1 MHPSIRLALVS
12 ACAFGTLG
20 IAADGAPLKLGQG
33 DHIAIIGGGVADRM
47 QHDGTLEAML
57 YKTNPNADL
66 VFRNLGFIG
75 DEVENR
81 MRSEDFGSPEDWLKR
96 VKADVVWGFFGF
108 NESFAGKDGLAD
120 FKGKL
125 HGLIHSTIASDYSGK
140 GKARL
145 VLFSPTAAEKGTDPD
160 WQDVTAI
167 NANLALYSAAMAE
180 VAKEMNVP
188 FVDLFTISKDAY
200 AKASPSKTGPLT
212 VNGLHLS
219 EAGYEAIAPAMFKA
233 LAGTN
238 APAID
243 GDLKRIRAAVQERN
257 AWFFSRYRT
266 VDGYNVY
273 GGRSNL
279 TFDGLTNKKVMQE
292 EMSVRDV
299 MTANRDRVVWAAAQG
314 KTITASDD
322 NLPPITPVKTNKP
335 DAKPYLD
342 AEAAIAKMTVPA
354 GVKINLFASEEK
366 FPELVNPVQ
375 MAWDAKGRLWV
386 AAWQTYPG
394 RTPSDKKG
402 DSILIFEDS
411 DQDGK
416 ADKCIT
422 FMDQLNCPTGF
433 QFHKDGILL
442 MQAPDLWYVTID
454 PKTGLAG
461 QKSRVI
467 GGLDSADSHH
477 QTNSMC
483 YSPGGATFLSD
494 GVFHRTQVE
503 THQGVVRN
511 HDGAI
516 YRYEPRTHRFE
527 RYIAYGFANP
537 HGRIFDRWGNDF
549 VTDATGN
556 NNYWGPAISVRI
568 DGTGAKHPG
577 VKNFWPNPSR
587 PCPGTGILSSSAWPA
602 EYDGNF
608 LNLNVIG
615 MQGIF
620 CATIEDDGSGL
631 KGVSKEHLLSSSDP
645 NFRPVAVN
653 VGPDGAVYVADWAQ
667 SIIGHMQHHLR
678 DPVRDH
684 RHGRLYRMTY
694 EGKTIPRPAIAGQPI
709 DKLVELLK
717 AHEDGTRELAKIEL
731 GRHDTAKVMAAVD
744 RWVAALDPK
753 DAEYHHHLAEALWTK
768 QWHNVVDP
776 VLLKKQLR
784 SPDHRARAAATNVLC
799 YQRDR
804 VADVL
809 ALLKVQ
815 VTDEHPRVRVEAI
828 RALSFFE
835 QWEAAD
841 IALLS
846 LGQPGDYYI
855 DYVMK
860 ATMRQ
865 LERWWKPAIAEGKPI
880 AKDNA
885 KGIDYILAS
894 VPTPGLA
901 KLPPSE
907 GVWRA
912 MFARSDAPL
921 AMRQEALAALAKQLK
936 ASSLTTLLDL
946 MQPLLKDGGK
956 ALDDACSLLVQQ
968 PAADLTKGRDVLGW
982 LTKAGQPA
990 QARQAGIA
998 ALMIADNAIDAQWT
1012 AAGNDPA
1019 ALIDRLGAVAMIPDA
1034 ALRASASGKVMPLL
1048 GAWPAELAG
1057 VLSTNKGASARF
1069 VRIQLPGKGTLTLAE
1084 VEILS
1089 GGTNIAGRGK
1099 AKQSST
1105 DHGGEAQRAIDGKT
1119 EGSYGANT
1127 STHSREN
1134 EDKPWWEVD
1143 LGSAQSIEAVKVWN
1157 RTDGDLGN
1165 RLNQFQVVV
1174 YDEGR
1179 KEIARSDGNA
1189 APAPSATVALAQDA
1203 AGALRRAAI
1212 NAALAA
1218 GGDAAA
1224 VAGALQDLVA
1234 KGEQITAASDG
1245 LRKLGKSAWVV
1256 AKAGPAVAGIAG
1268 WARALPTEGRTAP
1281 DVKRVLEVGEQLA
1294 GLLTGD
1300 EAAKAKAELS
1310 SLSVRVIVVKT
1321 VREQMRYDLN
1331 KLVVEAG
1338 KPFAIDLVNEDMMP
1352 HNLVVVTPGSRQE
1365 IATLAMTMPI
1375 DKADKQGRIFV
1386 PENSKVLAATKMIN
1400 PGKREVLM
1408 VPALEQEGTYEYVC
1422 TFPGHFTIMW
1432 GTLVVTKDP
1441 ELLKNAK

>member
-1 MHPSIRLALVS
+1 MHPSLRLALVS

-20 IAADGAPLKLGQG
+20 LAADSAPLTGLTLKQG
-33 DHIAIIGGGVADRM
+33 DHIAIIGGGVAERL

-57 YKTNPNADL
+57 AKANPTADL
-66 VFRNLGFIG
+66 VFRNLGFMG
-75 DEVENR
+75 DEIETR
-81 MRSEDFGSPEDWLKR
+81 MRSENFGSPDEWLKR
-96 VKADVVWGFFGF
+96 VQADVVLAFFGF

-120 FKGKL
+120 FKARLQALVHK
-125 HGLIHSTIASDYSGK
+125 TIAADYSGK

-145 VLFSPTAAEKGTDPD
+145 VLFSPNAAEKGIDPD
-160 WQDVTAI
+160 WQDVSAI

-188 FVDLFTISKDAY
+188 FVDLFTISRDAY
-200 AKASPSKTGPLT
+200 AKAKTPLT

-219 EAGYEAIAPAMFKA
+219 EAGYEAIAPELFKA
-233 LAGTN
+233 LAGTT

-243 GDLKRIRAAVQERN
+243 DGLKRIRAAVQERN

-292 EMSVRDV
+292 EMAVRDV
-299 MTANRDRVVWAAAQG
+299 ITANRDRVVWAAAQG
-314 KTITASDD
+314 KSVTPADD
-322 NLPPITPVKTNKP
+322 NLPPVTPVKTNKP
-335 DAKPYLD
+335 DAAPYLD
-342 AEAAIAKMTVPA
+342 AEAAIAKMTTPT
-354 GVKINLFASEEK
+354 GVKVNLFASEER

-394 RTPSDKKG
+394 RAPSDKKG

-461 QKSRVI
+461 QKSRVV

-477 QTNSMC
+477 QTNAMC
-483 YSPGGATFLSD
+483 YAPGGATFLSD
-494 GVFHRTQVE
+494 GVFHRSQIE

-511 HDGAI
+511 HDAAI

-568 DGTGAKHPG
+568 DGAGAKLPG
-577 VKNFWPNPSR
+577 IKNFWPNPSR
-587 PCPGTGILSSSAWPA
+587 PCPGTGILSSSAWPK
-602 EYDGNF
+602 EFDGNF

-620 CATIEDDGSGL
+620 RATIEEDGSGI
-631 KGVSKEHLLSSSDP
+631 KGVSKEHFLSSSDP
-645 NFRPVAVN
+645 NFRPTAVN
-653 VGPDGAVYVADWAQ
+653 VGPDGAVYVADWANA
-667 SIIGHMQHHLR
+667 IIGHMQHHLR

-684 RHGRLYRMTY
+684 QHGRLYRVTY

-709 DKLVELLK
+709 DKLLDLLK
-717 AHEDGTRELAKIEL
+717 AHEDGTRELAKVEL
-731 GRHDTAKVMAAVD
+731 GRHDTTKVMAALD
-744 RWVAALDPK
+744 RWIAGLDPQ
-753 DAEYHHHLAEALWTK
+753 DPEYQHHLTEALWTK
-768 QWHNVVDP
+768 QWHNVVDTA
-776 VLLKKQLR
+776 LLKKQLR

-804 VADVL
+804 VADAL

-815 VTDEHPRVRVEAI
+815 VTDEHPRVRLEAV
-828 RALSFFE
+828 RALSYFE

-841 IALLS
+841 IALLAEPMPKDS
-846 LGQPGDYYI
+846 YL
-855 DYVMK
+855 DYVLK

-880 AKDNA
+880 AKDNPA
-885 KGIDYILAS
+885 GLNFILAS
-894 VPTPGLA
+894 VPTPALA

-907 GVWRA
+907 GVWQA

-921 AMRQEALAALAKQLK
+921 AMRQQALASLAKKRGTTPL
-936 ASSLTTLLDL
+936 ATLLDL

-968 PAADLTKGRDVLGW
+968 PAADLAKGRETVAW
-982 LTKAGQPA
+982 LTRNGQPTG
-990 QARQAGIA
+990 ARHAGIA
-998 ALMIADNAIDAQWT
+998 ALMIADGRIDGQWH
-1012 AAGNDPA
+1012 AAGNEPS
-1019 ALIDRLGAVAMIPDA
+1019 ALIDRLAAVALIPDA
-1034 ALRASASGKVMPLL
+1034 ALRATASARIMPLL
-1048 GAWPAELAG
+1048 GAWPADLTPALG
-1057 VLSTNKGASARF
+1057 TSKAATARY
-1069 VRIQLPGKGTLTLAE
+1069 VRIQLPHQGTLTLAE
-1084 VEILS
+1084 VEVVS
-1089 GGTNIAGRGK
+1089 GGVNIAGRGK
-1099 AKQSST
+1099 ARQSST
-1105 DHGGEAQRAIDGKT
+1105 AYGGEAQRAIDGKT
-1119 EGSYGANT
+1119 DGAFGAGT
-1127 STHSREN
+1127 STHTNEN

-1143 LGSAQSIEAVKVWN
+1143 LGAAHAIESVKLWN
-1157 RTDGDLGN
+1157 RTDDDLGK
-1165 RLNQFQVVV
+1165 RLDQFQVVLL
-1174 YDEGR
+1174 DDGR
-1179 KEIARSDGNA
+1179 KEVGRSGGNA
-1189 APAPSATVALAQDA
+1189 APSPSATVTLAQDA

-1212 NAALAA
+1212 RAALVA
-1218 GGDAAA
+1218 GDAAT
-1224 VAGALQDLVA
+1224 VAGALQDLIATGDQV
-1234 KGEQITAASDG
+1234 TAASDG
-1245 LRKLGKSAWVV
+1245 LRTLGKGAWVA
-1256 AKAGPAVAGIAG
+1256 AKAGPAVAGIAA
-1268 WARALPTEGRTAP
+1268 WVRALPVEGRTAP
-1281 DVKRVLEVGEQLA
+1281 EVQRVLETGGQLA
-1294 GLLTGD
+1294 GLLSGD
-1300 EAAKAKAELS
+1300 EAAKAMSDLS

-1321 VREQMRYDLN
+1321 VREQMRYDVN
-1331 KLVVEAG
+1331 RLVVEAG
-1338 KPFAIDLVNEDMMP
+1338 RPFAIELVNEDMMP

-1365 IATLAMTMPI
+1365 IALLAQVMPI
-1375 DKADKQGRIFV
+1375 DKPDKLGRIFV
-1386 PENSKVLAATKMIN
+1386 PENPKVLAATRMIN
-1400 PGKREVLM
+1400 PSQRELLM
-1408 VPALEQEGTYEYVC
+1408 VPALTEGAYDYVC
-1422 TFPGHFTIMW
+1422 TFPGHWTIMW
-1432 GTLVVTKDP
+1432 GTLMVTKDQ

>member
-1 MHPSIRLALVS
+1 MHQTLRLALVS

-20 IAADGAPLKLGQG
+20 VAAERAPLTVKQG
-33 DHIAIIGGGVADRM
+33 DHIAIIGGGVADRL
-47 QHDGTLEAML
+47 QHDGTLEAMFA
-57 YKTNPNADL
+57 KANPTADL
-66 VFRNLGFIG
+66 VFRNLGFVG
-75 DEVENR
+75 DEIETR
-81 MRSEDFGSPEDWLKR
+81 MRSESFGSPEEWLKR
-96 VKADVVWGFFGF
+96 VQADVVLAFFGF

-125 HGLIHSTIASDYSGK
+125 QGLIHKTLAADYSGK

-145 VLFSPTAAEKGTDPD
+145 VLFSPSAAEKGIDPD
-160 WQDVTAI
+160 WQDVSAI

-180 VAKEMNVP
+180 VAKEMDVP
-188 FVDLFTISKDAY
+188 FVDLFTISKEAY
-200 AKASPSKTGPLT
+200 AKAKAPLT

-219 EAGYEAIAPAMFKA
+219 EAGYEALAPEMFKA

-238 APAID
+238 APALND
-243 GDLKRIRAAVQERN
+243 DLKRIRAAVQERN

-279 TFDGLTNKKVMQE
+279 TFDGLTNKTVMQE
-292 EMSVRDV
+292 EMAVRDV
-299 MTANRDRVVWAAAQG
+299 ITANRDRVVWAAAQG
-314 KTITASDD
+314 KTVTPVDD

-335 DAKPYLD
+335 DAAPYLD
-342 AEAAIAKMTVPA
+342 AEAAIAKMTTPT
-354 GVKINLFASEEK
+354 GVKVNLFASEEK

-442 MQAPDLWYVTID
+442 MQAPDLWYVTTD

-461 QKSRVI
+461 HKSRVV

-477 QTNSMC
+477 QTNAMC
-483 YSPGGATFLSD
+483 YAPGGATFLSD
-494 GVFHRTQVE
+494 GVFHRSQVE

-511 HDGAI
+511 SDGAI

-556 NNYWGPAISVRI
+556 DNYWGVAISGRLS
-568 DGTGAKHPG
+568 GTGAKHPG
-577 VKNFWPNPSR
+577 VRNFWPNPSR
-587 PCPGTGILSSSAWPA
+587 PCPGTGILSSSAWPK

-620 CATIEDDGSGL
+620 RATIEEDGSGI
-631 KGVSKEHLLSSSDP
+631 KGVSKEHFLQSSDP
-645 NFRPVAVN
+645 NFRPTAVS
-653 VGPDGAVYVADWAQ
+653 VGPDGAVYVADWANA
-667 SIIGHMQHHLR
+667 IIGHMQHHLR

-684 RHGRLYRMTY
+684 KHGRLYRVTY

-717 AHEDGTRELAKIEL
+717 STEDGTRELAKVEL

-753 DAEYHHHLAEALWTK
+753 DAEYQHHLTEALWTK

-776 VLLKKQLR
+776 VLLRKQLR

-799 YQRDR
+799 YQRERITD
-804 VADVL
+804 AI
-809 ALLKVQ
+809 ALLKIQ
-815 VTDEHPRVRVEAI
+815 ADDEHPRVRVEAV

-835 QWEAAD
+835 HWEAAD
-841 IALLS
+841 AALLA
-846 LGQPGDYYI
+846 LKRPTDYYL

-860 ATMRQ
+860 ATMRH

-880 AKDNA
+880 AKDNPA
-885 KGIDYILAS
+885 GLNYILAS
-894 VPTPGLA
+894 VPTPALA
-901 KLPPSE
+901 KLPPSD
-907 GVWRA
+907 GVWQA

-921 AMRQEALAALAKQLK
+921 AMRQEALAALAKQRK
-936 ASSLTTLLDL
+936 ATPLATLLDL

-956 ALDDACSLLVQQ
+956 ALVDACSLLVQQ
-968 PAADLTKGRDVLGW
+968 PAADLAKGRETLAS
-982 LTKAGQPA
+982 LTRNGQPTE
-990 QARQAGIA
+990 ARQAGVV
-998 ALMIADNAIDAQWT
+998 ALMIADGSVEAQWN
-1012 AAGNDPA
+1012 AAGNDPG
-1019 ALIDRLGAVAMIPDA
+1019 ALIDRLGAVAMIPDDK
-1034 ALRASASGKVMPLL
+1034 LRATAAPKVMPLL
-1048 GAWPAELAG
+1048 GAWPAELGTKLGDA
-1057 VLSTNKGASARF
+1057 KGASGRY
-1069 VRIQLPGKGTLTLAE
+1069 VRIQLPAKGTLTLAE
-1084 VEILS
+1084 VEVIS
-1089 GGTNIAGRGK
+1089 GGVNIAGRGK
-1099 AKQSST
+1099 AKQMST
-1105 DHGGEAQRAIDGKT
+1105 DHGGEAQRAIDGRND
-1119 EGSYGANT
+1119 GSYGAGT
-1127 STHSREN
+1127 STHTNEN

-1143 LGSAQSIEAVKVWN
+1143 LGSVQAIESVKVWN
-1157 RTDGDLGN
+1157 RTDDDLGR
-1165 RLNQFQVVV
+1165 RLDQFQVVV
-1174 YDEGR
+1174 FDEHR
-1179 KEIARSDGNA
+1179 KESARSDGNA
-1189 APAPSATVALAQDA
+1189 APAPSATVVLSQDA
-1203 AGALRRAAI
+1203 SGALRRAAI
-1212 NAALAA
+1212 TAALVA
-1218 GGDAAA
+1218 GDAAT
-1224 VAGALQDLVA
+1224 VAGALQDLIA
-1234 KGEQITAASDG
+1234 KGEQVTAASEG
-1245 LRKLGKSAWVV
+1245 LRKLGKGAWVA
-1256 AKAGPAVAGIAG
+1256 AKAGAAVAGIAG
-1268 WARALPTEGRTAP
+1268 WARGLPTEGRTAP
-1281 DVKRVLEVGEQLA
+1281 DVKRVLELGDQLA

-1300 EAAKAKAELS
+1300 EAAKAKADLS

-1338 KPFAIDLVNEDMMP
+1338 KPFAIELVNDDMMP

-1386 PENSKVLAATKMIN
+1386 PENSKVLAATRMIN
-1400 PGKREVLM
+1400 PGKRELLM
-1408 VPALEQEGTYEYVC
+1408 IPALEQEGTYEYVC

-1432 GTLVVTKDP
+1432 GTLVVTKDQ
-1441 ELLKNAK
+1441 EQLKNAK

>member
-1 MHPSIRLALVS
+1 MHQSIRLALVS
-12 ACAFGTLG
+12 ACAFGTLV
-20 IAADGAPLKLGQG
+20 AADGAPLTLKQG
-33 DHIAIIGGGVADRM
+33 DHVAIIGGGVADRM

-57 YKTNPNADL
+57 AKANPTADL
-66 VFRNLGFIG
+66 VFRNLGFLG
-75 DEVENR
+75 DEVDNR
-81 MRSEDFGSPEDWLKR
+81 MRSEDFGSPEEWLKR
-96 VKADVVWGFFGF
+96 VQADVVFAFFGF
-108 NESFAGKDGLAD
+108 NESFAGKEGLEA
-120 FKGKL
+120 FKGKVR
-125 HGLIHSTIASDYSGK
+125 GLIQGTTSAQYSDNSSGK

-145 VLFSPTAAEKGTDPD
+145 VLFSPTAGEKGIDPD
-160 WQDVTAI
+160 WQDVSAI

-200 AKASPSKTGPLT
+200 AKAKAPLT

-219 EAGYEAIAPAMFKA
+219 EAGYEALAPEMFKA
-233 LAGTN
+233 LAGTT
-238 APAID
+238 APAIND
-243 GDLKRIRAAVQERN
+243 DLKKIRAAVQERN

-292 EMSVRDV
+292 EMAVRDV
-299 MTANRDRVVWAAAQG
+299 ITANRDRVVWAAAQG
-314 KTITASDD
+314 KTVAPVDD

-335 DAKPYLD
+335 NAAPYLD
-342 AEAAIAKMTVPA
+342 AEAAIGKMTMPM
-354 GVKINLFASEEK
+354 GVKVNLFASEEK

-394 RTPSDKKG
+394 RAPSDKKG

-433 QFHKDGILL
+433 QFHKEGILL

-454 PKTGLAG
+454 AKTGLAG
-461 QKSRVI
+461 AKSRVV

-477 QTNSMC
+477 QTNAMC
-483 YSPGGATFLSD
+483 YAPGGATFLSD

-511 HDGAI
+511 YDGAI

-568 DGTGAKHPG
+568 DGAGAKHPG
-577 VKNFWPNPSR
+577 IKNFWPNPSR
-587 PCPGTGILSSSAWPA
+587 PCPGTGILSSSAWPK

-620 CATIEDDGSGL
+620 RASVEEDGSGI
-631 KGVSKEHLLSSSDP
+631 KGVSKEHFLSSSDP
-645 NFRPVAVN
+645 NFRPTAVN
-653 VGPDGAVYVADWAQ
+653 VGPDGAVYVADWSNA
-667 SIIGHMQHHLR
+667 IIGHMQHHLR

-684 RHGRLYRMTY
+684 AHGRLYRVTY

-717 AHEDGTRELAKIEL
+717 SNEDGTRELAKIEL

-753 DAEYHHHLAEALWTK
+753 DPEYQHHLTEALWTK
-768 QWHNVVDP
+768 QWHNVVDTT
-776 VLLKKQLR
+776 LLKKQLR

-804 VADVL
+804 VAEVL
-809 ALLKVQ
+809 ALLKIQ
-815 VTDEHPRVRVEAI
+815 VTDEHPRVRVEAV

-841 IALLS
+841 IALLAEA
-846 LGQPGDYYI
+846 LPKDYYL
-855 DYVMK
+855 DYVLK
-860 ATMRQ
+860 ATMHQ
-865 LERWWKPAIAEGKPI
+865 LERWWKPAIAEGKPL
-880 AKDNA
+880 AKDNPA
-885 KGIDYILAS
+885 GLNYVLAS
-894 VPTPGLA
+894 VPTPALA

-907 GVWRA
+907 GVWQA

-921 AMRQEALAALAKQLK
+921 TMRQEALTALAKKRGTTPL
-936 ASSLTTLLDL
+936 ATLLDL

-956 ALDDACSLLVQQ
+956 ALADACSLLVQQ
-968 PAADLTKGRDVLGW
+968 PATDLAKGRDTLGW
-982 LTKAGQPA
+982 LTKAGQPTE
-990 QARQAGIA
+990 ARQAGIA
-998 ALMIADNAIDAQWT
+998 ALMIADGKIDAQWS
-1012 AAGNDPA
+1012 AAGNDPL
-1019 ALIDRLGAVAMIPDA
+1019 ALTDRLGAIALLPEA
-1034 ALRASASGKVMPLL
+1034 ALRATAAPKIMPLL
-1048 GAWPAELAG
+1048 GVWPAELASALG
-1057 VLSTNKGASARF
+1057 TSKGAAGRY
-1069 VRIQLPGKGTLTLAE
+1069 VRIQLPRQGTLTLAE
-1084 VEILS
+1084 VEVIS
-1089 GGTNIAGRGK
+1089 NGANIAGRGK

-1105 DHGGEAQRAIDGKT
+1105 AHGGDAQRAIDGKND
-1119 EGSYGANT
+1119 GSFGAGT
-1127 STHSREN
+1127 STHTNEN

-1143 LGSAQSIEAVKVWN
+1143 LGSAQVIESVKVWN
-1157 RTDGDLGN
+1157 RTEGDLGN
-1165 RLNQFQVVV
+1165 RLSQFQVVV

-1179 KEIARSDGNA
+1179 KEIARSEGNA
-1189 APAPSATVALAQDA
+1189 APSPSATVALSQDA

-1212 NAALAA
+1212 NAALVA
-1218 GGDAAA
+1218 GEPAA
-1224 VAGALQDLVA
+1224 VAGALQDLIA
-1234 KGEQITAASDG
+1234 KGEQVTAASDG
-1245 LRKLGKSAWVV
+1245 LRKLGKGAWVA

-1268 WARALPTEGRTAP
+1268 WARALPTAGRTAP
-1281 DVKRVLEVGEQLA
+1281 DVKRVLEIGEQLA
-1294 GLLTGD
+1294 GLLSGD
-1300 EAAKAKAELS
+1300 DAAKAKAELS

-1338 KPFAIDLVNEDMMP
+1338 KPFAIDLVNDDMMP
-1352 HNLVVVTPGSRQE
+1352 HNLVVVAPGSRTE

-1375 DKADKQGRIFV
+1375 DKADKQGRVFV
-1386 PENSKVLAATKMIN
+1386 PENAKVLAGTKLVN
-1400 PGKREVLM
+1400 PGKRELLM
-1408 VPALEQEGTYEYVC
+1408 VPAIDQEGTYEYVC

-1432 GTLVVTKDP
+1432 GTLVVTKDQ
-1441 ELLKNAK
+1441 EQLKSAK

>member
-1 MHPSIRLALVS
+1 MSPTLRRLVLS
-12 ACAFGTLG
+12 LCAGAGLS
-20 IAADGAPLKLGQG
+20 AADGALALKHG
-33 DHIAIIGGGVADRM
+33 DHVAIIGGGVADRM
-47 QHDGTLEAML
+47 QHDGTLEAMF
-57 YKTNPNADL
+57 YKANPTADL
-66 VFRNLGFIG
+66 VFRNLGFMG
-75 DEVENR
+75 DEIETR
-81 MRSEDFGSPEDWLKR
+81 MRSEDFGSPEEWLGR
-96 VKADVVWGFFGF
+96 VKADVVFAFFGF

-120 FKGKL
+120 FKGRL
-125 HGLIHSTIASDYSGK
+125 QGLIHKTTAADYSGR

-160 WQDVTAI
+160 WQDVSAI

-180 VAKEMNVP
+180 VAKEANVP
-188 FVDLFTISKDAY
+188 FVDLFAISKEAY
-200 AKASPSKTGPLT
+200 AKAKSPLT

-219 EAGYEAIAPAMFKA
+219 EAGYEAIAPELFKA

-238 APAID
+238 APAVD
-243 GDLKRIRAAVQERN
+243 GDLKKIRAAVQERN

-279 TFDGLTNKKVMQE
+279 TFDGITNKKVMQE
-292 EMSVRDV
+292 EMAVRDV

-314 KTITASDD
+314 KSAAAVDD

-335 DAKPYLD
+335 NAAPYLD
-342 AEAAIAKMTVPA
+342 AEAAIGKMTVPA
-354 GVKINLFASEEK
+354 GVKVNLFASEER
-366 FPELVNPVQ
+366 FPDLVNPVQ
-375 MAWDAKGRLWV
+375 MLWDAKGRLWV
-386 AAWQTYPG
+386 CAWKTYPG
-394 RTPSDKKG
+394 RAPSDTKG

-416 ADKCIT
+416 ADKCTT

-433 QFHKDGILL
+433 QLHKEGILL

-461 QKSRVI
+461 TRTRVV

-477 QTNSMC
+477 QTNAMC
-483 YSPGGATFLSD
+483 YAPGGATFLSD

-511 HDGAI
+511 SDGAI

-587 PCPGTGILSSSAWPA
+587 PCPGTGILSSSAWPK
-602 EYDGNF
+602 EYDGDF

-620 CATIEDDGSGL
+620 RATIEEDGSGI
-631 KGVSKEHLLSSSDP
+631 KGTSKEHFLSSSDP
-645 NFRPVAVN
+645 NFRPTAVN
-653 VGPDGAVYVADWAQ
+653 VGPDGAVYVADWANA
-667 SIIGHMQHHLR
+667 IIGHMQHHLR

-684 RHGRLYRMTY
+684 THGRLYRVTH
-694 EGKTIPRPAIAGQPI
+694 EGRTIPRPAIAGQPI
-709 DKLVELLK
+709 EKLVELLK
-717 AHEDGTRELAKIEL
+717 AHEDNTRELAKIEL
-731 GRHDTAKVMAAVD
+731 GRHDTAKVMAALD

-753 DAEYHHHLAEALWTK
+753 DPEHQHHLAEALWTK
-768 QWHNVVDP
+768 QWHNVVDTT
-776 VLLKKQLR
+776 LLKKQLR

-804 VADVL
+804 VSDAI

-815 VTDEHPRVRVEAI
+815 AEDEHPRVRVEAV
-828 RALSFFE
+828 RALSYFE

-841 IALLS
+841 AALLA
-846 LGQPGDYYI
+846 LKQPTDYYL

-880 AKDNA
+880 AKDNPA
-885 KGIDYILAS
+885 GLNYILAS
-894 VPTPGLA
+894 VPTPALA
-901 KLPPSE
+901 KLPPGE
-907 GVWRA
+907 GVWQA
-912 MFARSDAPL
+912 MFARSDAPP
-921 AMRQEALAALAKQLK
+921 AMRQEALAALAKKRGTTPL
-936 ASSLTTLLDL
+936 ATLLDL

-968 PAADLTKGRDVLGW
+968 PATELAKGRETLAW
-982 LTKAGQPA
+982 LTRNGQPTE
-990 QARQAGIA
+990 ARQAGFA
-998 ALMIADNAIDAQWT
+998 ALMIADGSIDAQWDS
-1012 AAGNDPA
+1012 AGNDPG

-1034 ALRASASGKVMPLL
+1034 KLRATAAAKVMPLL
-1048 GAWPAELAG
+1048 GAWSAELAS
-1057 VLSTNKGASARF
+1057 VLGNAKGAAGRY
-1069 VRIQLPGKGTLTLAE
+1069 VRIQLPHRGTLTLAE
-1084 VEILS
+1084 VEVIS
-1089 GGTNIAGRGK
+1089 GGANIAGRGK
-1099 AKQSST
+1099 ARQSST
-1105 DHGGEAQRAIDGKT
+1105 GHGGEAQRAIDGRND
-1119 EGSYGANT
+1119 GSYGAGT
-1127 STHSREN
+1127 STHTNEN

-1143 LGSAQSIEAVKVWN
+1143 LGSAQVIESVRVWN
-1157 RTDGDLGN
+1157 RTDGDLGK
-1165 RLNQFQVVV
+1165 RLDRFDVIVL
-1174 YDEGR
+1174 DEAR
-1179 KEIARSDGNA
+1179 KEIAHSKGNA
-1189 APAPSATVALAQDA
+1189 APSTSASIALSQDA
-1203 AGALRRAAI
+1203 AGALRRSAIAASIAIGGDQAAI
-1212 NAALAA
+1212 
-1218 GGDAAA
+1218 
-1224 VAGALQDLVA
+1224 AGALQDLVA
-1234 KGEQITAASDG
+1234 KGDSVTAASDG
-1245 LRKLGKSAWVV
+1245 LRKLGKGTWVA

-1268 WARALPTEGRTAP
+1268 WARALPVEGRTVP
-1281 DVKRVLEVGEQLA
+1281 DVKRVLELGEELA
-1294 GLLTGD
+1294 GLLAGD
-1300 EAAKAKAELS
+1300 EAAKAKADLS
-1310 SLSVRVIVVKT
+1310 TLSVRVIVVKT

-1338 KPFAIDLVNEDMMP
+1338 KPFAIELVNEDMMP
-1352 HNLVVVTPGSRQE
+1352 HNLVVVTPGSRSE
-1365 IATLAMTMPI
+1365 IATQAMTMPV

-1400 PGKREVLM
+1400 PGKRELLM
-1408 VPALEQEGTYEYVC
+1408 VPAIDQEGAYEYVC

-1432 GTLVVTKDP
+1432 GTLVVTKDQ